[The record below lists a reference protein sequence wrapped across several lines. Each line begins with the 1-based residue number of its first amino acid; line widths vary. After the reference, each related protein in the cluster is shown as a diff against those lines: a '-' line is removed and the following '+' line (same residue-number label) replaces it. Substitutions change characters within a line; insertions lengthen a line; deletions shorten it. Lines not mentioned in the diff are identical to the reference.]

1 MALAQQNKKTNQ
13 TAPFQ
18 VKPYEF
24 NHFEKKIDMNN
35 FQNDR
40 RMRFR
45 NSKDPIYIAFDY
57 IDNQPLEKLAK
68 DFFKDTVK
76 DTMESI
82 INFISKVR
90 G

>member
-1 MALAQQNKKTNQ
+1 MALAQQQNKSNQ
-13 TAPFQ
+13 TVPFKA
-18 VKPYEF
+18 KPYEF
-24 NHFEKKIDMNN
+24 NHFENKVDMDK

-57 IDNQPLEKLAK
+57 LDSQPIDKLAK
-68 DFFKDTVK
+68 DFFRDTVK
-76 DTMESI
+76 DTMENIS
-82 INFISKVR
+82 NFISKVR

>member
-1 MALAQQNKKTNQ
+1 MSLGQERKKSNQ

-18 VKPYEF
+18 LKPYEF
-24 NHFEKKIDMNN
+24 NHFEKKINISR
-35 FQNDR
+35 FQTDN

-57 IDNQPLEKLAK
+57 YDNQPLDKLAK
-68 DFFKDTVK
+68 EFFKDTVK
-76 DTMESI
+76 DTMNNI
-82 INFISKVR
+82 MNFVSMVK

>member
-1 MALAQQNKKTNQ
+1 MAFTQQQKMNNQ
-13 TAPFQ
+13 TEPFQ
-18 VKPYEF
+18 TKPFEF
-24 NHFEKKIDMNN
+24 NHFEKKINMDN
-35 FQNDR
+35 FQKDR

-57 IDNQPLEKLAK
+57 LENQPLDKLAK

-76 DTMESI
+76 DTMDNI
-82 INFISKVR
+82 MNFVSMIK